1 MNDLPDAKYTT
12 PDPAP
17 SPDGE
22 GRKKEA
28 MSGQAVVLGKKK
40 MVFVSSET
48 PDEVVKRA
56 QVVIVSDGRWH
67 LIGPAPF
74 RAHGLGAAI
83 PLPKVTCPVVDV
95 SRVRDDLRMKQVMTV
110 KSVTANVAKKVVTV
124 SFSFPMTDETMP
136 VADALGFLANKMPV
150 TVTVSQS
157 QTMFEMPTTEKEKG
171 DE

>member
-1 MNDLPDAKYTT
+1 MI
-12 PDPAP
+12 
-17 SPDGE
+17 
-22 GRKKEA
+22 
-28 MSGQAVVLGKKK
+28 QAFKG
-40 MVFVSSET
+40 
-48 PDEVVKRA
+48 
-56 QVVIVSDGRWH
+56 
-67 LIGPAPF
+67 
-74 RAHGLGAAI
+74 
-83 PLPKVTCPVVDV
+83 
-95 SRVRDDLRMKQVMTV
+95 TV

>member
-1 MNDLPDAKYTT
+1 
-12 PDPAP
+12 
-17 SPDGE
+17 
-22 GRKKEA
+22 
-28 MSGQAVVLGKKK
+28 MSGQAVVLNKKK

-95 SRVRDDLRMKQVMTV
+95 SRVRDDLRMKQVMDACV
-110 KSVTANVAKKVVTV
+110 SVHAGVINLDGLLTGL
-124 SFSFPMTDETMP
+124 E
-136 VADALGFLANKMPV
+136 ALGGIVLR
-150 TVTVSQS
+150 SQPS
-157 QTMFEMPTTEKEKG
+157 GGEKRKTASRQG
-171 DE
+171 MAKAVAQ